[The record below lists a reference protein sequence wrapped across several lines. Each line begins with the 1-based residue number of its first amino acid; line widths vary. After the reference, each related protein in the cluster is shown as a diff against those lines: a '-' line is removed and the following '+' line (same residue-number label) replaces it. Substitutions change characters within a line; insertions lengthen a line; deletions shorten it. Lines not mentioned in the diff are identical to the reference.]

1 MQHGPKSL
9 PGPKPSTGPNGLQCE
24 VEEVA
29 SGSPS
34 GREFRRHH
42 ASPRGAAAC
51 LPDRTHGRLACVA
64 AVFGRRVVSRDISGA
79 ECSNNLIA
87 LVREVDQIR
96 REGT

>member
-1 MQHGPKSL
+1 MEHGPKSL
-9 PGPKPSTGPNGLQCE
+9 PGPEPPTGPNGLQRE
-24 VEEVA
+24 VKEVA
-29 SGSPS
+29 SCSPS

-42 ASPRGAAAC
+42 ASPGGAAAC

-64 AVFGRRVVSRDISGA
+64 AVFGRRVESREIRGA
-79 ECSNNLIA
+79 KCSNNLIA